1 MFDSGFVGLMLQGI
15 AETLYMTIAAT
26 AASYLLVCLWALCS
40 T

>member
-15 AETLYMTIAAT
+15 AETLYMTIAAHPICW
-26 AASYLLVCLWALCS
+26 VCLWALCS